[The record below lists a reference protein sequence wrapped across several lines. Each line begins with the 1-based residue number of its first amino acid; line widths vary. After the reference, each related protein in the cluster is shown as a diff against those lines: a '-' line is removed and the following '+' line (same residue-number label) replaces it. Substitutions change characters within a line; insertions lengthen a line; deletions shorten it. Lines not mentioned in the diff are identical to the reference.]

1 MKDWSKRLGVAKRV
15 MASLE
20 KIHIKLKSDSLGS
33 GRGNLYTARADKSL
47 QTAINQIE
55 KYIKFV
61 EKSRQ

>member
-61 EKSRQ
+61 EK